1 MTWMMPLDASMSA
14 VTTVAS
20 FTMTIPP
27 STAIETTAP
36 PTVATLWPSR
46 VTTTSAGAATGSTW

>member
-1 MTWMMPLDASMSA
+1 MSA
-14 VTTVAS
+14 ATTVAS
-20 FTMTIPP
+20 LTMTVPP
-27 STAIETTAP
+27 STAMATSAP